1 VTSADT
7 VKVVTDEHDYALLFS
22 REPVPK
28 RCPMNSYDATVRY
41 KIRVGI
47 QACRCDFLEKYATL
61 KGKTSLRDKENKSP
75 PRWKNGKVIVDPDEP
90 EQNRVVFAGHRVK
103 VDVVED
109 YVRAGGEDAGGFK
122 ATQRGAGHGARQRLG
137 AYIFS
142 CVGSTLQS
150 NADTIRFS
158 LSISLS

>member
-1 VTSADT
+1 MTSADT

-22 REPVPK
+22 HEPVPK
-28 RCPMNSYDATVRY
+28 RCPMNSYDAEVRY

-61 KGKTSLRDKENKSP
+61 KGESKSSREYDKENKSP

-109 YVRAGGEDAGGFK
+109 TFVPGVKTPEDLRRLNAG
-122 ATQRGAGHGARQRLG
+122 LG
-137 AYIFS
+137 TGLVNDLALTFL
-142 CVGSTLQS
+142 V
-150 NADTIRFS
+150 A
-158 LSISLS
+158 

>member
-22 REPVPK
+22 HEPVPK
-28 RCPMNSYDATVRY
+28 RCPMNSYDAEVRY

-61 KGKTSLRDKENKSP
+61 KGKSKSSREFDKE
-75 PRWKNGKVIVDPDEP
+75 NGKVIVDPDEP

-109 YVRAGGEDAGGFK
+109 TFVPGVKTPEDLRRLNAG
-122 ATQRGAGHGARQRLG
+122 LG
-137 AYIFS
+137 TGLVNDLALTFL
-142 CVGSTLQS
+142 V
-150 NADTIRFS
+150 A
-158 LSISLS
+158 

>member
-28 RCPMNSYDATVRY
+28 RCPMNSYDARLGTRFGWEY
-41 KIRVGI
+41 RRAG
-47 QACRCDFLEKYATL
+47 ATFW
-61 KGKTSLRDKENKSP
+61 KNTRRSKEETSREYDKENASP

-109 YVRAGGEDAGGFK
+109 SFVPGVKTPEDLRRLNAG
-122 ATQRGAGHGARQRLG
+122 LG
-137 AYIFS
+137 TGLVNDLALTFL
-142 CVGSTLQS
+142 V
-150 NADTIRFS
+150 A
-158 LSISLS
+158 

>member
-1 VTSADT
+1 MTSSDT

-22 REPVPK
+22 HEPVPK
-28 RCPMNSYDATVRY
+28 RCPMNSYDAEVRY

-47 QACRCDFLEKYATL
+47 QACRCDFLEKYSTL
-61 KGKTSLRDKENKSP
+61 KGKSKSSREFDKENKSP

-109 YVRAGGEDAGGFK
+109 TFVPWVKTPEDLRRLNAG
-122 ATQRGAGHGARQRLG
+122 LG
-137 AYIFS
+137 TGLVNDLALTFL
-142 CVGSTLQS
+142 V
-150 NADTIRFS
+150 A
-158 LSISLS
+158 